1 MKKRNIGSDFDE
13 FMSEEEI
20 LEEPDVVATKQII
33 ARQIAGDGESPYLS
47 L

>member
-20 LEEPDVVATKQII
+20 LEEPDVVATK
-33 ARQIAGDGESPYLS
+33 
-47 L
+47 